1 MLRIIYSPLIV
12 ELALTLVVT
21 ATFFVMET
29 LIWLNVLSRPLERRT
44 RCSYFFNRIDYYD
57 EERVGHS
64 EQHPDVNHLN
74 VACAW
79 QIP

>member
-1 MLRIIYSPLIV
+1 M
-12 ELALTLVVT
+12 
-21 ATFFVMET
+21 
-29 LIWLNVLSRPLERRT
+29 ERRT

-79 QIP
+79 QIPRDPDVAENKISESSKDIYLSILTK